1 MPIRGQMEGK
11 VHVMPLRVYYEDTDA
26 AGIVYY
32 ANYLKFAERGR
43 TEMLGKAGI
52 HLRDLK
58 ESDQVDFAI
67 RHAEIDYMKPARL
80 NDFLTV
86 RTWVTGVKGASL
98 LMEQSICREADEL
111 VRVKVRVACMHESGK
126 PVRIPKTVKGPLDEL
141 IVEA

>member
-67 RHAEIDYMKPARL
+67 RHAEIDYMKPACL

-141 IVEA
+141 ITED